1 LLFTRKKER
10 EKMDKNLLMC
20 IKHLEEKLLQKEE
33 EKLEVHGLLIKMQK
47 QVWKLQD
54 ELEELK
60 KKA

>member
-1 LLFTRKKER
+1 
-10 EKMDKNLLMC
+10 MDKNLLMC